1 MLRNPILFSVYYF
14 LYGLVKTLLVIYYRP
29 IRTEGFPSKE
39 PTGPLIILSN
49 HPNALMDPLVIVSQ
63 FRRPVYFL
71 ANAGMFRHPFAN
83 WFLNTFFC
91 IPIERPKD
99 VGRPLNNADSFRRS
113 REHLESGGALF
124 IAPEGTC
131 FREYRVRPLRTGTAR
146 IALDLLRTGRVK
158 EVNFLLAGINYSDPP
173 SFRSQLMVRFAPIIT
188 LRAED
193 LKSVKGDWEE
203 VTMLTDRLHKAM
215 TSLVPHTTDELD
227 EQLSLSAAIFR
238 PVSRKAN
245 WAKTLYQLRDQI
257 AKMGSGASEW
267 VNTFQHILLEE
278 GITSLD
284 PAWLKKP
291 FRWFPTVVGAPLAI
305 WVLFHHM
312 LIFGLPELLRRLAK
326 VDKVYDATVRY
337 MSGMIS
343 YPLGIFVLHVLL
355 KPFLGDGPW
364 LWPYI
369 LLILFLG
376 PWSWQIGQSLADLKS
391 SIHFRSA
398 MLRNPVW
405 AERVRQILEPLSYDA
420 T

>member
-238 PVSRKAN
+238 PASRKAN
-245 WAKTLYQLRDQI
+245 WAKTLYTLRDDI
-257 AKMGSGASEW
+257 SKMGSAASEW
-267 VNTFQHILLEE
+267 LNALQHVLLEE
-278 GITSLD
+278 GITSFD
-284 PAWLKKP
+284 PVWLKRP
-291 FRWFPTVVGAPLAI
+291 FRWLPTVVGAPLAI
-305 WVLFHHM
+305 WVLLHH
-312 LIFGLPELLRRLAK
+312 LILFGLPELLRRLAK

-337 MSGMIS
+337 LSAMVS
-343 YPLGIFVLHVLL
+343 YPLGIFVLYVLL
-355 KPFLGDGPW
+355 KPFLGEGPW
-364 LWPYI
+364 LWPYL

-376 PWSWQIGQSLADLKS
+376 PWSWQIGQAIADLRS
-391 SIHFRSA
+391 ALHFRSA

-405 AERVRQILEPLSYDA
+405 AVRVRQILEPLSYDA